1 MSLHLFNF
9 EMRYGLKK
17 MEPAEDAPEIPVLG
31 SYWMPSLEIK
41 FDVAKYLVA
50 KKKK

>member
-1 MSLHLFNF
+1 
-9 EMRYGLKK
+9 MRYVLTSAILLFKSEPELKL
-17 MEPAEDAPEIPVLG
+17 VFG

>member
-1 MSLHLFNF
+1 
-9 EMRYGLKK
+9 MRYDLLQMGQG
-17 MEPAEDAPEIPVLG
+17 EDAQIVPVLG